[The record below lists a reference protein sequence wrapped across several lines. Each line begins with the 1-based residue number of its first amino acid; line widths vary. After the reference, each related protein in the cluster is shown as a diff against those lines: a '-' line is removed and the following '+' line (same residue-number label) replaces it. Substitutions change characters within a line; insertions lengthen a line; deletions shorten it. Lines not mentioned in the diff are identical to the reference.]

1 MIYIT
6 CISNDDAILWNGSE
20 EDWKVISE
28 YEEDDGTNSEW
39 RQWHWLVMA
48 DWIWHALCIKCVK
61 LIVKYFFLED
71 FLFLRDHLRFVYI
84 HFLLAE
90 LIYLGR
96 GWDLRIE
103 SSCVWVNMVYYYTL
117 HNIVF
122 SNFIPT
128 ACEWYHA

>member
-6 CISNDDAILWNGSE
+6 CISNDDILWNGSE
-20 EDWKVISE
+20 EDWNVSSE
-28 YEEDDGTNSEW
+28 YEEVEGTNGEW
-39 RQWHWLVMA
+39 RQWHWLVKA

-61 LIVKYFFLED
+61 LIVKCFFLED
-71 FLFLRDHLRFVYI
+71 FLFLRDHLMFVYI

-90 LIYLGR
+90 LFYLG
-96 GWDLRIE
+96 GWGDLRIE

-117 HNIVF
+117 RNTVF

-128 ACEWYHA
+128 SCEWYHA